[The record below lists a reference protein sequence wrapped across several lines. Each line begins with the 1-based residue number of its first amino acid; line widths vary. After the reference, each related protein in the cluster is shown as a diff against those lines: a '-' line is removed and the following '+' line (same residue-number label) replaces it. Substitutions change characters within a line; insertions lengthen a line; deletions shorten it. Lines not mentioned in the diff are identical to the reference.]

1 MFYKNNYCIYL
12 ELTSWKWIR
21 ESHAKHGKTG
31 AEKGWYWHIKHAR
44 HEAPGAYKA
53 RKHVTFLYIFLIISS
68 LLESLQVPLIN
79 MTAILLMSAK
89 LTPPAL
95 LEIKLFWLSL
105 VLPVRFHRVAQ
116 LILQIRSYDQ
126 SLATLSF
133 PQNIFFFLSGFFL
146 SFTTIT
152 NHGTAGEGECISLTP
167 H

>member
-44 HEAPGAYKA
+44 HEAPGACKA

-133 PQNIFFFLSGFFL
+133 PQNIFFFYLGFFYP
-146 SFTTIT
+146 SRPSQIT
-152 NHGTAGEGECISLTP
+152 GLQEKGNVFL
-167 H
+167 